1 MQLKLLFLL
10 ILVYLAKNMLS
21 FLYFLQK
28 LIAVGNYIFEFIAK
42 EILVSS

>member
-21 FLYFLQK
+21 FLYFLRK
-28 LIAVGNYIFEFIAK
+28 VIAVGNYIFEFNAK